1 MSERQ
6 VIFEC
11 RIGSHLYG
19 TNRPESD
26 EDFAGVFLPST
37 EDLLQLGKC
46 PGEWTADEKVSDG
59 PKSVAG
65 DVDRKYYSIQ
75 RFLQLCGE
83 GQPQQLE
90 LLFAPPAV
98 IVKTTDVWELV
109 KSVMLEQISTNS
121 VRPFVGFANAQAHK
135 AVVKGENLNLI
146 REILRL
152 FIIAPPEDLQQ
163 PMTHWFHE
171 VYDMPR
177 EIIANAPQSPFV
189 PIPTVFLA
197 GRVKINV
204 ITNDHGFRVIRLAGR
219 QFDVNVKTKLF
230 LQNLTELLARYGT
243 RAQAA
248 SEHGYDWKSLMHAYR
263 LCHEA
268 KEILTEGKITL
279 PLPDWFV
286 ANLMKIRNGLMT
298 DVDHFEELSDRIAE
312 LDNHAARSSLRKE
325 ADWSQI
331 NKLCRRVLTD
341 HLLGRIAI

>member
-163 PMTHWFHE
+163 PMSHWFVPDFSDGTEGVMLCHGGPCGVPVE
-171 VYDMPR
+171 V
-177 EIIANAPQSPFV
+177 I
-189 PIPTVFLA
+189 
-197 GRVKINV
+197 K
-204 ITNDHGFRVIRLAGR
+204 NDHGFEVIRLAAR
-219 QFDVNVKTKLF
+219 KFDVNIKTKLF
-230 LQNLTELLARYGT
+230 LQNLDELLKRYGT
-243 RAQAA
+243 RAEAA
-248 SEHGYDWKSLMHAYR
+248 AQHGYDWKSLMHAYR

-268 KEILTEGKITL
+268 REILMTGKITL